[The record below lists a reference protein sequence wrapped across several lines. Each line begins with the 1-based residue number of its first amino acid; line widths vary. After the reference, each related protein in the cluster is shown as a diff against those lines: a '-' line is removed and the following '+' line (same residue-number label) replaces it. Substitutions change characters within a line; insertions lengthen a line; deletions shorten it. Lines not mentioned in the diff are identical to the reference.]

1 MIIMKGEKNMLLSQL
16 NPNDFP
22 SRRSMEKASQK
33 EAYLSTLNSF
43 QKKEF
48 KGVERKLYSL
58 KKQYHSLSYDIYSN
72 KWNIKMNFLTK
83 LKVGEDSKEIERI
96 TDIILD
102 ISNSAKKCNAKVT
115 F

>member
-1 MIIMKGEKNMLLSQL
+1 MIIMKGEKNMLLSEL
-16 NPNDFP
+16 NPFDFP
-22 SRRSMEKASQK
+22 TRRSMEKASQK

-48 KGVERKLYSL
+48 KSVERKLYSL
-58 KKQYHSLSYDIYSN
+58 KKQYHNMNYDIYSN
-72 KWNIKMNFLTK
+72 NWKIKLNFLST

-96 TDIILD
+96 TEIILD